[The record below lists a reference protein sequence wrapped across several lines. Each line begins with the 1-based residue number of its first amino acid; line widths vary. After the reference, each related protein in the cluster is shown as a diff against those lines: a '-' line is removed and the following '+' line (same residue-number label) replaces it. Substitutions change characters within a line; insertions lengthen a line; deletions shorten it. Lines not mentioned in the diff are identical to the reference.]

1 MLNIIL
7 ERILAG
13 GEATVEEALQL
24 NSTCTADELCDAADE
39 VRRRRCGS
47 HLDTCSIIN
56 ARSGHCSENCKWCAQ
71 SRHFNTGV
79 RNYEMVG
86 IDETMRMAAGC
97 VDRGVERFSLVTSGR
112 RVSARE
118 IGTFCDIIRKIRR
131 EMPGLRLCASMGL
144 LGREELEA
152 LRDAGVT
159 RYHCNLETS
168 SDYFPSLCSTHT
180 HADKLRTMQMA
191 REVGLEVCSGGII
204 GMGETFAQRLTLV
217 REAVAA
223 GAVSVPVNILSP
235 IPGTPLADTPPLTD
249 EEIVRTVAL
258 MRLVAPQAVM
268 RFAGGRARLPQATV
282 ERILRGG
289 MNGVMVG
296 DLLTT
301 AGNKV
306 DDDYRM
312 FSRLGF
318 DY

>member
-1 MLNIIL
+1 MTIQ
-7 ERILAG
+7 
-13 GEATVEEALQL
+13 EALKRGL
-24 NSTCTADELCDAADE
+24 EGSPLTVDEALDLGKSAPLDTLCDTADQI
-39 VRRRRCGS
+39 RRARTGDTI
-47 HLDTCSIIN
+47 DTCSIVN
-56 ARSGHCSENCKWCAQ
+56 ARSGRCSEDCKWCAQ
-71 SRHFNTGV
+71 SRHHSTGIREYDRISPEDALKAARMTSDKRV
-79 RNYEMVG
+79 R
-86 IDETMRMAAGC
+86 RL
-97 VDRGVERFSLVTSGR
+97 SLVTSGR
-112 RVSARE
+112 RVTGSQ
-118 IGTFCDIIRKIRR
+118 IKYFCDIYRQIGS
-131 EMPGLRLCASMGL
+131 ETGLSMCASMGL
-144 LGREELEA
+144 LGKEELQA
-152 LRDAGVT
+152 LKDAGVR
-159 RYHCNLETS
+159 RYHCNLES
-168 SDYFPSLCSTHT
+168 SRRYFGTLCSTHT
-180 HADKLRTMQMA
+180 YDEKIATLRTA

-204 GMGETFAQRLTLV
+204 GMGETLAQRLTLV